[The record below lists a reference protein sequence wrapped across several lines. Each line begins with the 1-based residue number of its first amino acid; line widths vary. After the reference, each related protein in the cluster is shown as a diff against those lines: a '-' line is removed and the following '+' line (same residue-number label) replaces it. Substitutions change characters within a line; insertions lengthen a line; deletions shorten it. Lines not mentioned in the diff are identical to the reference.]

1 MSSSQRLSFWV
12 LFRKE
17 APAWLAHP
25 VLFLFGTTPLIL
37 GVGLFIYLVIY
48 PPVMWWVAGK
58 MYQEET
64 TCLFDY
70 ISPNVK
76 AIRTS
81 YFITKEGR
89 VIVAKAKLFDEVE
102 VGACGTGRKVV
113 FRGPW
118 VKFGTVSWFPRKY
131 YEDTE
136 RFAPMIEPIMA
147 ERRQQN
153 AWQSALL
160 NNTEAVTEFL
170 KNQYGLTRS
179 DIYEAEALDE
189 PKRGGVEF
197 GVNWKRLQGRDFL
210 SKVPGNVFRYTFNTR
225 RGYINCTTW
234 VDPRA
239 VRTTECFE
247 PTQERRPLKPVPQHH
262 GDDY

>member
-1 MSSSQRLSFWV
+1 
-12 LFRKE
+12 
-17 APAWLAHP
+17 
-25 VLFLFGTTPLIL
+25 
-37 GVGLFIYLVIY
+37 
-48 PPVMWWVAGK
+48 MWWVAGK

-147 ERRQQN
+147 ERRQRN
-153 AWQSALL
+153 AWQSALFK
-160 NNTEAVTEFL
+160 NTEAVTEFL

-179 DIYEAEALDE
+179 DIYEWGRAWLKTADMVVSSRATLGACTSFRRRSRHSAKWCGMTSEVLMSQMGSRK
-189 PKRGGVEF
+189 KRARRMSSL
-197 GVNWKRLQGRDFL
+197 RL
-210 SKVPGNVFRYTFNTR
+210 
-225 RGYINCTTW
+225 
-234 VDPRA
+234 PRL
-239 VRTTECFE
+239 V
-247 PTQERRPLKPVPQHH
+247 
-262 GDDY
+262 G